1 MQLYISTSLEVQSYW
16 VIIDT
21 GSNLKWTLCV
31 LYYNFTYQ
39 MKSTL
44 KPLQSST
51 YHNLRCTISFW
62 SACDDNQLRSVK
74 SSYGDGSVVEGSLA
88 LERFWFEVGTDGTIK
103 LPTIA
108 FGCVHKENS
117 VEFENLVQPSLVGL
131 RPGSLSLVSH
141 NVFFINHKFAY
152 SLPLHSKENNVIE

>member
-1 MQLYISTSLEVQSYW
+1 
-16 VIIDT
+16 
-21 GSNLKWTLCV
+21 
-31 LYYNFTYQ
+31 

-51 YHNLRCTISFW
+51 YHNLRCTSFW
-62 SACDDNQLRSVK
+62 SASDDNQLHSVK

-88 LERFWFEVGTDGTIK
+88 LERFWFEDVTDGTIK

-117 VEFENLVQPSLVGL
+117 VDFENLVDPSLLGL

-141 NVFFINHKFAY
+141 IGFFINHKFAY
-152 SLPLHSKENNVIE
+152 GLPLHSKKNNVIE